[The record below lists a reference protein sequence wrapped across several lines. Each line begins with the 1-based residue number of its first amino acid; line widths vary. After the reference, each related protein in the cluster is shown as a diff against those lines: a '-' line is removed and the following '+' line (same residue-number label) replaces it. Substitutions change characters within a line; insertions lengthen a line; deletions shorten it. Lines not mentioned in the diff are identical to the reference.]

1 MIIAYNEKRLKVAF
15 NITKTFN
22 ILEQSL
28 YYRQIRQD
36 LIASNIANADTP
48 FYKPRDIRF
57 EDALIKEAEKLYNKE
72 PKKLKLAITSPLDLE
87 PKDIDDEYKPVVFF
101 RDGHLERNDGNSVDI
116 DVETSEMAKNNI
128 AYNATVAAIKKDIQI
143 FNAVLEYTK
152 NI

>member
-1 MIIAYNEKRLKVAF
+1 MAF

-48 FYKPRDIRF
+48 FYKPKDIRF
-57 EDALIKEAEKLYNKE
+57 EDALQTEAEKLYNNNS
-72 PKKLKLAITSPLDLE
+72 KKLKLAQTSPMDLE
-87 PKDIDDEYKPVVFF
+87 PKNIDNEYKPTIFF
-101 RDGHLERNDGNSVDI
+101 RDGHLARNDGNSVDI
-116 DVETSEMAKNNI
+116 DVETTELAKNYI

-143 FNAVLEYTK
+143 FNAVIEYSK